1 MVASSGK
8 RRRPERSHAATMA
21 TTTASSSGATTD
33 WRAAITS
40 YRVVV
45 TRVGASS
52 VLIAGV
58 ESLSLWCMGNFPPG
72 LGVACAGSCAFDR
85 HRAEQKA
92 CQAAVASGQ
101 GARWGKRHAVRRAS
115 KMRRGAF
122 SVRRAVA
129 ASHSD
134 TPSVALVS
142 SRPMLPV
149 VSIYWHWQACLVHAG
164 GRTAGIC
171 WCAPARWAPMI
182 AHASTP
188 ASTEATVAGC

>member
-21 TTTASSSGATTD
+21 TTTASSSGSTTD
-33 WRAAITS
+33 CRAAMTS
-40 YRVVV
+40 YSVVV
-45 TRVGASS
+45 TRVGAAS

-58 ESLSLWCMGNFPPG
+58 ESISLWCMGNLPPV
-72 LGVACAGSCAFDR
+72 LGVVCAVSCALDR
-85 HRAEQKA
+85 HQEEQKA

-101 GARWGKRHAVRRAS
+101 GARWGTRHAVRRAR
-115 KMRRGAF
+115 KTRRRAC
-122 SVRRAVA
+122 SVRRAVE
-129 ASHSD
+129 ASHRD
-134 TPSVALVS
+134 TPPAVLVS
-142 SRPMLPV
+142 SRLRLPV
-149 VSIYWHWQACLVHAG
+149 VSIEWHWPAGLVYAG

-182 AHASTP
+182 AHVDTP